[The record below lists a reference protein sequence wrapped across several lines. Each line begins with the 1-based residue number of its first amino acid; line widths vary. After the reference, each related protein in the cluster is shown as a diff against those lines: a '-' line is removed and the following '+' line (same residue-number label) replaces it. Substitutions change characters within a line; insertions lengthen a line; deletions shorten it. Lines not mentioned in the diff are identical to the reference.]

1 MHEINRIK
9 ERLETIDKLLNN
21 EDYYIDDDSLWEA
34 IQEKRYLEQELD
46 EVYIRVWERD
56 FTNNN
61 EYGVQL
67 SEPDDC
73 DW

>member
-67 SEPDDC
+67 SESDDC